1 MIGRSWEARERSP
14 ATQARRLSAWPS
26 KVWTGASWKQLES
39 QSYVYIL
46 ACGKAAGSM
55 SPSEIQFTAPPP
67 LFLYSHV
74 RGDPVSKPWMAMM
87 LHS

>member
-1 MIGRSWEARERSP
+1 MAEQGLDGGILEA
-14 ATQARRLSAWPS
+14 A
-26 KVWTGASWKQLES
+26 GS